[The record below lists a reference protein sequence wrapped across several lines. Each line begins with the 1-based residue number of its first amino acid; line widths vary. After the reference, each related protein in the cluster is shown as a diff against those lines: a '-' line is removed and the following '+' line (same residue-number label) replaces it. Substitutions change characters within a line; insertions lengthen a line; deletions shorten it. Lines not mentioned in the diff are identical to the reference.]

1 MLINMKKLHVVML
14 SLVALFAFSAVV
26 ANASAETTL
35 LAEWLIAGTPVA
47 TLTVTEGTG
56 KVILEDAKI
65 KSSMECEGISDGSV
79 GANGEGEV
87 IEVLVGGAVASLAKP
102 VVCKGI
108 GGCGAPAEAAPEN
121 LPWHGLLFLTEGGLF
136 RGAGFSGSYWSM
148 CNILGVL
155 VEEECT
161 VTNGTGEV
169 LNVTAG
175 VEGMGEVTPLGSC
188 TTGGNSAS
196 AQSAVA
202 GNTLL
207 TAGGV
212 LSASE

>member
-1 MLINMKKLHVVML
+1 MKKLHVVTL

-35 LAEWLIAGTPVA
+35 LAEWLVGGAAVA
-47 TLTVTEGTG
+47 ALTVTEGTG
-56 KVILEDAKI
+56 KLLFEDDKI
-65 KSSMECEGISDGSV
+65 KLTMECEGITDGSV

-87 IEVLVGGAVASLAKP
+87 TEILVSGAVVNLAKP
-102 VVCKGI
+102 IVCIPI
-108 GGCGAPAEAAPEN
+108 GGCEAAGPTEAAPED
-121 LPWHGLLFLTEGGLF
+121 LPWHTLLYLTGVGLF
-136 RGAGFSGSYWSM
+136 RNAVFSATYWTM
-148 CNILGVL
+148 CRVLGVL

-161 VTNGTGEV
+161 ITNGTYEV

-175 VEGMGEVTPLGSC
+175 VEGMKETEPLGTC
-188 TTGGNSAS
+188 TTGGAG
-196 AQSAVA
+196 AATEHFIA

-207 TAGGV
+207 TTAGGV

>member
-1 MLINMKKLHVVML
+1 MKKLHVVML

-35 LAEWLIAGTPVA
+35 LAEWLVGGSPVG

-56 KVILEDAKI
+56 KLILEDAKI
-65 KSSMECEGISDGSV
+65 KLAMECEGILDGSV
-79 GANGEGEV
+79 GANGEDEV
-87 IEVLVGGAVASLAKP
+87 TEILIPGSPPTIASLAKP
-102 VVCKGI
+102 ITCKGI

-121 LPWHGLLFLTEGGLF
+121 LPWHTLLFLTE
-136 RGAGFSGSYWSM
+136 SGSFRDAVFSATYWSM

-161 VTNGTGEV
+161 VTNGTYEV
-169 LNVTAG
+169 LNVATG
-175 VEGMGEVTPLGSC
+175 VEGMGEVTPLGTC
-188 TTGGNSAS
+188 TTGGAGAA
-196 AQSAVA
+196 AQTFVA
-202 GNTLL
+202 NNTLL

>member
-1 MLINMKKLHVVML
+1 MKRLHVVML
-14 SLVALFAFSAVV
+14 SLVALFAFSVVV

-35 LAEWLIAGTPVA
+35 LAEWLVGGAAVA
-47 TLTVTEGTG
+47 SLTITESTG

-65 KSSMECEGISDGSV
+65 KSAMECEGIADGSV

-87 IEVLVGGAVASLAKP
+87 TEVLIPGTPPTVASLAKP
-102 VVCKGI
+102 AVCKGI

-121 LPWHGLLFLTEGGLF
+121 LPWHGLLYLTEGGLF
-136 RGAGFSGSYWSM
+136 RGVGFSGTYWSM

-161 VTNGTGEV
+161 VSNGTGEV
-169 LNVTAG
+169 LNVVVG
-175 VEGMGEVTPLGSC
+175 VEGMGEVTPLGTC
-188 TTGGNSAS
+188 TTGGASAA